1 MEYKMMSEDQE
12 ELIPEELPVN
22 KLAYRV
28 FGGDKGSNAG
38 FRICNISSF
47 CFYSIQ
53 AVYAMYILI
62 RLSRRTRK
70 KTKRSC
76 SLIVAVAM
84 ILYSSIAL
92 AFLFGDSKLTIKAQ
106 NRTEKTGN

>member
-1 MEYKMMSEDQE
+1 MMSEDQIGQE
-12 ELIPEELPVN
+12 RLVPELAVN

-28 FGGDKGSNAG
+28 FGGEGEDNNVG
-38 FRICNISSF
+38 FRVCNISSF
-47 CFYSIQ
+47 CFYMIQ
-53 AVYAMYILI
+53 AIYSTYILI
-62 RLSRRTRK
+62 RLSRKTEK

-92 AFLFGDSKLTIKAQ
+92 AFLFGDS
-106 NRTEKTGN
+106 